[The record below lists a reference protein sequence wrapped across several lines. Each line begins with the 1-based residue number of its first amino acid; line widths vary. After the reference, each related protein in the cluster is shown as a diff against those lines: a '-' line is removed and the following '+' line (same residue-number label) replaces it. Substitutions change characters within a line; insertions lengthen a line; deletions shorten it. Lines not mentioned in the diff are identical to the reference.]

1 MARQTREE
9 REQEV
14 RKQYEAVTDRL
25 YTDRQAFKDFLSF
38 SGKHYKLP
46 AEHTMMIFS
55 SNPNADMVTDYDTW
69 QKLGRQVTRNQRS
82 MAAFENGK
90 LRHYFDISQTEGAS
104 GRQWR

>member
-14 RKQYEAVTDRL
+14 REQYEAVTDKL

-46 AEHTMMIFS
+46 ADHAMMIFS
-55 SNPNADMVTDYDTW
+55 SNPDR
-69 QKLGRQVTRNQRS
+69 KSTRLNS
-82 MAAFENGK
+82 S
-90 LRHYFDISQTEGAS
+90 HYQQSRMPSSA
-104 GRQWR
+104 